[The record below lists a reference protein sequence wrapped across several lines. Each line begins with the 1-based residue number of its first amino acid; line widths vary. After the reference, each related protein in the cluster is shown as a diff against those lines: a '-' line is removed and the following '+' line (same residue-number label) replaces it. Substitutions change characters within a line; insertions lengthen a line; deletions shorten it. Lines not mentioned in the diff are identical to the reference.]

1 MLFIHQKYKPMITKE
16 NVSVKGD
23 KQDFKPIK
31 GKGLNELIEKV
42 KDMKVKELTK
52 KRNCLQTVRYHLI
65 RIKFKK
71 KYNNYFKTL

>member
-1 MLFIHQKYKPMITKE
+1 MITKE

-23 KQDFKPIK
+23 KQDFKPIQ

-52 KRNCLQTVRYHLI
+52 KR
-65 RIKFKK
+65 
-71 KYNNYFKTL
+71 KTNSNSKISFN